1 MAELFDEKSIS
12 VGGQPLIAPKRSTR
26 NDGWN
31 SVLSGIG
38 TNRDKRKSFRYKAD
52 TFFSVAELTPMY
64 KDGLIR
70 RIINTFPD
78 DMTREW
84 GYFARDPGA
93 EVGIPG
99 QIEQEMLRLRAS
111 YAFNKA
117 KKWARLTGGAL
128 IYVGFMGSGSP
139 DTPLNIE
146 SVTNIEFLRVF
157 DLGDIMT
164 YNSIYDYDPTSAT
177 FGQILLYQVVVRS
190 GNEFSY
196 MWLHRSRCI
205 EIQGEEAPPSSIF
218 GSVAETRYWGTSV
231 IQGIYDDLRDFRGA
245 LSNTALI
252 LQEFII
258 GKYKFEDLD
267 AMLMEGNE
275 KAIQIRISAIEQSK
289 SAINAVMLGTGEE
302 YTRDAATVTGIP
314 DLIDRF
320 MMVLSSVTNYPVTK
334 LFGRAAAGLNAT
346 GANDISMYDDSVK
359 SEQIL
364 MTPAVQT
371 LGDWICK
378 WKKIDGYHPWIWNS
392 LRQLTVDE
400 QNEADRK
407 KAETVRTLADA
418 DQRMLTEGVLLPEEV
433 YKMRYESI
441 LGKKKFTDDMIPDVD
456 TSKAAKG
463 MDLNLMKKKP
473 EQPIVTNEKE
483 GMDE

>member
-1 MAELFDEKSIS
+1 MSELFDEKSINTGCS
-12 VGGQPLIAPKRSTR
+12 PIIAPKRAAR
-26 NDGWN
+26 DDGWN

-52 TFFSVAELTPMY
+52 TYFTPKELIPMY
-64 KDGLIR
+64 RDGLIR
-70 RIINTFPD
+70 RIINTLPD

-84 GYFARDPGA
+84 GTFAKDPGA
-93 EVGIPG
+93 MPGIPG

-128 IYVGFMGSGSP
+128 IYIGCMGAGSP
-139 DTPLNIE
+139 DTPLIPE
-146 SVTNIEFLRVF
+146 DITNIEFLRVF
-157 DLGDIMT
+157 DLGDILT
-164 YNSIYDYDPTSAT
+164 YNSIYDIDPSSPT
-177 FGQILLYQVVVRS
+177 FGQILIYQVVIRA

-196 MWLHRSRCI
+196 ANLHRSRCI
-205 EIQGEEAPPSSIF
+205 EIQGDEAPPSGVF
-218 GSVAETRYWGTSV
+218 GNVLETRYWGTSV
-231 IQGIYDDLRDFRGA
+231 IQSIYDDLRDFRGT

-267 AMLMEGNE
+267 SMLMEGNE

-364 MTPAVQT
+364 LTPSVQS
-371 LGDWICK
+371 LGDLICK
-378 WKKIDGYHPWIWNS
+378 WKNIDGQHPWVWNS

-418 DQRMLTEGVLLPEEV
+418 DQRMITEGVLLPEEV

-441 LGKKKFTDDMIPDVD
+441 LGKKTFTEDMMPDID
-456 TSKAAKG
+456 TSLKAKG
-463 MDLNLMKKKP
+463 MDLNLSKNKP
-473 EQPIVTNEKE
+473 EILPVEKE
-483 GMDE
+483 GVNE